1 MDERLGTS
9 PGASDSVVV
18 RLNLRPDEPDMPA
31 RLDDSGSWSVRAI
44 ALGVV
49 ALLVMI
55 LVLVLVIHGALVQSP
70 S

>member
-1 MDERLGTS
+1 M
-9 PGASDSVVV
+9 VV
-18 RLNLRPDEPDMPA
+18 RFNLRPDEPDMSA
-31 RLDDSGSWSVRAI
+31 RLDDSGSWSMRAI

-70 S
+70 T